1 MDVRTAIHLRRA
13 YRSLEPVDIGR
24 ELIRDLAECA
34 SLAPSCFNKQPWRFV
49 FVADRDR
56 LLAMRRAINQGN
68 EWTNDASLIVAV
80 CTKRDL
86 DCVMKDG
93 REYALFDCGMASAG
107 LILRATELGLVAHP
121 IAGYD
126 PDRVRELLAIPGDLT
141 VVTLINIGRR
151 AAAVRSGLP
160 DWAVAAESAR
170 PERLPFER
178 FAFIDRYQPAAPPA
192 NAAERG

>member
-13 YRSLEPVDIGR
+13 YRSLEPVEIGTA
-24 ELIRDLAECA
+24 LIRDLAECA

-56 LLAMRRAINQGN
+56 LQAMRQAMNQGN
-68 EWTNDASLIVAV
+68 EWTDAASLIVAV
-80 CTKRDL
+80 CTRRDL

-93 REYALFDCGMASAG
+93 REYALFDTGMASAN

-126 PDRVRELLAIPGDLT
+126 PAMVRTVLGIPADLA
-141 VVTLINIGRR
+141 VVTLINIGSR
-151 AAAVRSGLP
+151 AATIRQGLP
-160 DWAVAAESAR
+160 DWAVAAEAAR
-170 PERLPFER
+170 PQRLPFER
-178 FAFIDRYQPAAPPA
+178 FASIDRYGPVVDGATPK
-192 NAAERG
+192 E

>member
-1 MDVRTAIHLRRA
+1 MIIA
-13 YRSLEPVDIGR
+13 
-24 ELIRDLAECA
+24 
-34 SLAPSCFNKQPWRFV
+34 V
-49 FVADRDR
+49 FSKK
-56 LLAMRRAINQGN
+56 
-68 EWTNDASLIVAV
+68 E
-80 CTKRDL
+80 L

-93 REYALFDCGMASAG
+93 REYALFDCGMASAN

-126 PDRVRELLAIPGDLT
+126 PGRVHELLAIPGELT

-178 FAFIDRYQPAAPPA
+178 FAFIVRYLPAAPATDPA
-192 NAAERG
+192 RKE